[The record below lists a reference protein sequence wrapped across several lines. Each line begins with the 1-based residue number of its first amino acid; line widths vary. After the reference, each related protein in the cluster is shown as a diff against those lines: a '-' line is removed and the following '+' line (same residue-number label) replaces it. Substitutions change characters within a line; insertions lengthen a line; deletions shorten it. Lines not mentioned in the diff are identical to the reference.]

1 MTGTFNKTHFDFAE
15 EIDRLEDRIADL
27 QAEADDKEDGSNEEA
42 VLVETIQTLQTQ
54 RKGAIWACPGRG
66 ESEDAHEDDD
76 FQMWDEPVE
85 GVTLGA
91 VRARTFANLE
101 NDLESDPNAGSGTSS
116 ILLIADGTLEAPYV
130 GEDMRDAEIAGA
142 VGKLHPWFLKWAEGR
157 ITALMDPEGNATSS
171 ATSPEATPTKT
182 TSTEE

>member
-1 MTGTFNKTHFDFAE
+1 MTGTFNETHFDFAE
-15 EIDRLEDRIADL
+15 EIDRLDDRIADL
-27 QAEADDKEDGSNEEA
+27 QAEADETEDGSDQEA
-42 VLVETIQTLQTQ
+42 ALLETIQTLQTQ

-66 ESEDAHEDDD
+66 GGEDAHEDDD
-76 FQMWDEPVE
+76 FPMWDEPVD

-91 VRARTFANLE
+91 VRARTFANME

-116 ILLIADGTLEAPYV
+116 ILLIADGTVEAPYV

-142 VGKLHPWFLKWAEGR
+142 VGKLHPWYLKWAEGR

-171 ATSPEATPTKT
+171 GTSPGDKPTKT